1 MSEALLYWLRV
12 ARYSSKRC
20 RGGPACPPLGSVRKR
35 AGGHAGQPLQNKMS
49 EAQLDLLIIG
59 AGPAGLSAAETAAHE
74 GLSYLVI
81 EKGTIA
87 DTIRQYPVGRTL
99 FSTPNE
105 LEMREGT
112 LKPVREKPTREELL
126 SHYIHFVLD
135 QNLKINT
142 DEEVVAVEPIEPE
155 AFLVRTN
162 RDEYTTARVLFAIG
176 AMAHPRRL
184 NIPGE
189 DLPKVYHHFIEP
201 YPYVRKD
208 ALVVGGGNSAAE
220 AALFLSE
227 EGARTTMAIWR
238 EDWENRDPKA
248 GAMKHWVRTP
258 LEREIEAGRLCVILF
273 QQVEEITEHE
283 VRITTEGGE
292 TLTIPND
299 VVFVLIGSDADLTL
313 LKKLGVKTAPG
324 KLTEVPV
331 YDPETFE
338 TDVRGIYVVGH
349 FTNARH
355 IKAAIEVPRRIV
367 PLIARSLRTT
377 VG

>member
-1 MSEALLYWLRV
+1 MNEDF
-12 ARYSSKRC
+12 
-20 RGGPACPPLGSVRKR
+20 
-35 AGGHAGQPLQNKMS
+35 
-49 EAQLDLLIIG
+49 DLVIVG
-59 AGPAGLSAAETAAHE
+59 AGPAGLSAADAAARE

-99 FSTPNE
+99 FSTVNE

-135 QNLKINT
+135 QDIRINT
-142 DEEVVAVEPIEPE
+142 DEEVTDIARLKPGG
-155 AFLVRTN
+155 FLVRTT
-162 RDEYTTARVLFAIG
+162 RGEYKASRVLFAIG

-189 DLPKVYHHFIEP
+189 DLPKVHQTFVEP

-220 AALFLSE
+220 AALFLSA
-227 EGARTTMAIWR
+227 EGARTTLAIWR

-248 GAMKHWVRTP
+248 GAMKHWVRGP
-258 LEREIEAGRLCVILF
+258 LEHEIAAGRLHVILYK
-273 QQVEEITEHE
+273 QIVEITERE
-283 VRITTEGGE
+283 VTLVTDDEE
-292 TLTIPND
+292 TLTIAND
-299 VVFVLIGSDADLTL
+299 VVFVLIGSDADLSL

-338 TDVRGIYVVGH
+338 TNIPGLYVAGH
-349 FTNARH
+349 FTHARH
-355 IKAAIEVPRRIV
+355 IKESIAVPRRIV
-367 PLIARSLRTT
+367 PLIALSLRGT
-377 VG
+377 VDRPVSNVR

>member
-1 MSEALLYWLRV
+1 MDF
-12 ARYSSKRC
+12 
-20 RGGPACPPLGSVRKR
+20 
-35 AGGHAGQPLQNKMS
+35 GQYYLMN
-49 EAQLDLLIIG
+49 EDFDLIIVG
-59 AGPAGLSAAETAAHE
+59 AGPAGLSAADAAARE
-74 GLSYLVI
+74 GLNYLVI

-87 DTIRQYPVGRTL
+87 DTIRSYPVGRTL
-99 FSTPNE
+99 FSTVNE

-135 QNLKINT
+135 QDIRINT
-142 DEEVVAVEPIEPE
+142 DEEVTDVALIKSGG
-155 AFLVRTN
+155 FLVRTT
-162 RDEYTTARVLFAIG
+162 RGEYRTARVLFAIG

-189 DLPKVYHHFIEP
+189 DLAKVYHMFIEP

-248 GAMKHWVRTP
+248 GAMKHWVRGP
-258 LEREIEAGRLCVILF
+258 LEQEIAAGRLRVILYK
-273 QQVEEITEHE
+273 QIVE
-283 VRITTEGGE
+283 VTEGKVTLLADDDE
-292 TLTIPND
+292 RLTIAND
-299 VVFVLIGSDADLTL
+299 VVFVLIGSDADLSL
-313 LKKLGVKTAPG
+313 LKKLGVKTEPG
-324 KLTEVPV
+324 RLTEVPV

-338 TDVRGIYVVGH
+338 TNIPGFYVAGH
-349 FTNARH
+349 FTHARH
-355 IKAAIEVPRRIV
+355 IKEAIAVPRRIV
-367 PLIARSLRTT
+367 PLIAQGLRASRTKEAIPETT
-377 VG
+377 QIGTKAC